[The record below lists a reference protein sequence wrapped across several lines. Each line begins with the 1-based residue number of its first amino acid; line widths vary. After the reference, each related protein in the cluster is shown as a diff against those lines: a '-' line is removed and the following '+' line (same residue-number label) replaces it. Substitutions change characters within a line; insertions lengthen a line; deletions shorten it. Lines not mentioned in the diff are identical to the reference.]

1 MNLVELYQATP
12 VERHAGIWVSD
23 GRVMVKGTDGAT
35 SEYTIDANGELFLTA
50 TDADIRADLAAIKEK
65 LGI

>member
-12 VERHAGIWVSD
+12 VERHRDIRVSD
-23 GRVMVKGTDGAT
+23 GLVAVKAENGGT
-35 SEYTIDANGELFLTA
+35 SEYTIDGNGELFLIS
-50 TDADIRADLAAIKEK
+50 TDADIRADLAAIKER

>member
-12 VERHAGIWVSD
+12 VERHPDIRVSD
-23 GRVMVKGTDGAT
+23 GRVVVKGTDDAT
-35 SEYTIDANGELFLTA
+35 SEYTIDGNGELFLVS
-50 TDADIRADLAAIKEK
+50 TDADIRADLAAIKER